1 MHAEHRGE
9 LIMQSWDV
17 LEEAGELTRRGQ
29 PFALATVVWRQGP
42 SSGQQGSRAIITAGG
57 DLHGWIGGACAEP
70 VVIREAQQ
78 VITEG
83 IPRLLLLG
91 TPEQFASKAQID
103 GTVPDGMTLVPIA
116 CQSEGALE
124 VYIEPVLPAPHLVVV
139 GRSPMVATLA
149 DLSRTLGWRT
159 TVLDR
164 GAFSTADADE
174 SSMVVVA
181 TQGHGDEDAVEQAV
195 AARPAYLGLVGSAKR
210 GAAVL
215 GYLADRGVPQDQLDR
230 VRVPAGLDL
239 GRTSHREIAVAILA
253 ELVQLRAAGESL
265 KTGSGAGA
273 FPGEGGRAE
282 GVSPPSQGLAG
293 GSGGSPPR
301 VNTDPVCGM
310 TVSADRSS
318 YPLEHEGVTYYFC
331 CAGCRRSFQENP
343 AAYLKESRC

>member
-1 MHAEHRGE
+1 MH
-9 LIMQSWDV
+9 SFDV
-17 LEEAGELTRRGQ
+17 LAEAGELTRRGQ

-42 SSGQQGSRAIITAGG
+42 SSGQQGSRAIITAAGE
-57 DLHGWIGGACAEP
+57 LHGWIGGACAEP

-83 IPRLLLLG
+83 VPRLLLLG
-91 TPEQFASKAQID
+91 TPEQFASKGQA
-103 GTVPDGMTLVPIA
+103 GAAVPDGMTFVPIA

-139 GRSPMVATLA
+139 GRSPMVATLGELA
-149 DLSRTLGWRT
+149 RVLGWRT

-164 GAFSTADADE
+164 GAFSAADADE

-181 TQGHGDEDAVEQAV
+181 TQGHGDEDAVEQAA

-215 GYLADRGVPQDQLDR
+215 GYLRDRGVPQDQLDR

-253 ELVQLRAAGESL
+253 ELVQLRASGELAAAGRVA
-265 KTGSGAGA
+265 GSAA
-273 FPGEGGRAE
+273 AAPAPAPAE
-282 GVSPPSQGLAG
+282 A
-293 GSGGSPPR
+293 
-301 VNTDPVCGM
+301 TDPVCGM
-310 TVSADRSS
+310 TVAADASS
-318 YPLEHEGVTYYFC
+318 YPLEHEGETYYFC

-343 AAYLKESRC
+343 AAQEKESRC

>member
-1 MHAEHRGE
+1 MH
-9 LIMQSWDV
+9 SFDV

-70 VVIREAQQ
+70 VVIREARE

-83 IPRLLLLG
+83 TPRLLLLG
-91 TPEQFASKAQID
+91 TPEQFASRAQA
-103 GTVPDGMTLVPIA
+103 GAAMPDGMTFVPIA

-124 VYIEPVLPAPHLVVV
+124 VYIEPVLPAPHLVIV

-149 DLSRTLGWRT
+149 DLSRALGWRT

-164 GAFSTADADE
+164 GAFSASDADE

-181 TQGHGDEDAVEQAV
+181 TQGHGDEEAVEQAA

-215 GYLADRGVPQDQLDR
+215 GYLQDRGVPQQQLDR

-253 ELVQLRAAGESL
+253 ELVQLRASGGLLAAG
-265 KTGSGAGA
+265 
-273 FPGEGGRAE
+273 R
-282 GVSPPSQGLAG
+282 GLAG
-293 GSGGSPPR
+293 RPAAEQGPAE
-301 VNTDPVCGM
+301 VTDPVCGM
-310 TVSADRSS
+310 TVTADASS
-318 YPLEHEGVTYYFC
+318 YPLEHEGQTYYFC

-343 AAYLKESRC
+343 AAQKESRC

>member
-1 MHAEHRGE
+1 M
-9 LIMQSWDV
+9 SSFDV

-42 SSGQQGSRAIITAGG
+42 SSGQQGSRAIITAEG

-70 VVIREAQQ
+70 VVIREARQ

-83 IPRLLLLG
+83 VPRLLLLG
-91 TPEQFASKAQID
+91 TPEQFAGRAQA
-103 GTVPDGMTLVPIA
+103 GAAVPDGMTFVPIA

-124 VYIEPVLPAPHLVVV
+124 VYIEPVLPAPHLVIV

-164 GAFSTADADE
+164 GAFSAADADE

-181 TQGHGDEDAVEQAV
+181 TQGHGDEEAVEQAA

-215 GYLADRGVPQDQLDR
+215 GYLTDRGVPQEQLDR

-253 ELVQLRAAGESL
+253 ELVQLRA
-265 KTGSGAGA
+265 SGALLPGTAATGGA
-273 FPGEGGRAE
+273 RVAE
-282 GVSPPSQGLAG
+282 QTPAEAA
-293 GSGGSPPR
+293 
-301 VNTDPVCGM
+301 DPVCGM
-310 TVSADRSS
+310 TVTAGASS
-318 YPLEHEGVTYYFC
+318 YPLEHEGETYYFC